1 MYIFIPEMEI
11 KKYYFSLYAKALL
24 DESEPSNHNDDYIY
38 SFI

>member
-1 MYIFIPEMEI
+1 MEI

-24 DESEPSNHNDDYIY
+24 EESEPNNHDDEYIS